1 MFQDFFKFPLGTEV
15 ELTLSRNKIFDNLVL
30 TGKVHHYFRKPGW
43 QTVLQHKE
51 VKHYPVSLVEV
62 ELEHGK
68 VTVDVDCILTKPTQE
83 LIDEIDRQAKDAEYA
98 EKAKAEKP
106 METAHFKQRSTTR
119 TRVSAIPL
127 TTSLGAKIR
136 EAELDTPVIAWLYV
150 ASKNSKVF
158 HGTDSTMAK
167 RISDGNLVK
176 FKDKVEAEASGRTYA
191 GK

>member
-15 ELTLSRNKIFDNLVL
+15 ELTLSRNRMFDNLVL
-30 TGKVHHYFRKPGW
+30 AGKVRHYFRKPGW

-51 VKHYPVSLVEV
+51 VKHYPISLVEV
-62 ELEHGK
+62 ELEYGK
-68 VTVDVDCILTKPTQE
+68 VVVDVDCILTKPTQKM
-83 LIDEIDRQAKDAEYA
+83 IDEIDRQAKAEEHA
-98 EKAKAEKP
+98 RKLENEKP
-106 METAHFKQRSTTR
+106 KFSRPAVKSHVDST
-119 TRVSAIPL
+119 PL
-127 TTSLGAKIR
+127 ATSLGAKIR
-136 EAELDTPVIAWLYV
+136 EAGFVWLYV

-176 FKDKVEAEASGRTYA
+176 FKNKAKAEASGRTYA